1 MTLPPPL
8 PAEPYGDGAAPDQ
21 PGWGLGDVAAGI
33 GASMLLSI
41 LVGSIIYSVAGWSS
55 NDEVP
60 VWGLALLQVPLWAG
74 YLGVTLWATSTK
86 GGGVVRDLGVEARW
100 YDPLM
105 GLGIGIATQLV
116 VLPLLYVPIFVF
128 TGTDSDELSEPAR
141 ELADRAGSLPSWL
154 LFAVLVGVCA
164 PVVEELFYR
173 GLFLRSLTK
182 RGLSP
187 VVAVLVSSAVFAAI
201 HFQVLQFA
209 GLFAFGLI
217 AGTLAARSGRL
228 GPSIWAHIGFNMTT
242 VVLLYAAS

>member
-1 MTLPPPL
+1 M
-8 PAEPYGDGAAPDQ
+8 PA
-21 PGWGLGDVAAGI
+21 
-33 GASMLLSI
+33 
-41 LVGSIIYSVAGWSS
+41 GSTS
-55 NDEVP
+55 P
-60 VWGLALLQVPLWAG
+60 MGLAI
-74 YLGVTLWATSTK
+74 GV
-86 GGGVVRDLGVEARW
+86 
-100 YDPLM
+100 
-105 GLGIGIATQLV
+105 ATQLL
-116 VLPLLYVPIFVF
+116 VLPLLYLPIFLL

-242 VVLLYAAS
+242 VVLLYLSRLTRAPTSGRSARQSSEGPFGPFRAVSHARHGGADGSLGGERGHSTRESVGVRRAGRTTWRRAGPVATSWSRSP